1 MAQFEATGK
10 TIDEAI
16 LNACRD
22 AGVDRDSVSVE
33 VLENPKSGFL
43 GIGGQLAKVR
53 ITWEDV
59 LDNSVEGFL
68 SGLFQHMGVDATA
81 TITETEDGNLAID
94 LAGENMGLLI
104 GRRGETLDALQHI
117 TNLVVNRNAE
127 KHVRVTMDTENYR
140 QKREEALVRLAKKVA
155 GQVVKYKRNRTLEPM
170 NAYERHVIHTAL
182 QEIEHVDTSSV
193 GTEPNRRVVVS
204 YTGPDAGSRS
214 GNYRRG
220 GYSSGY

>member
-16 LNACRD
+16 LNACGA
-22 AGVDRDSVSVE
+22 AGVDRDAVSVE

-43 GIGGQLAKVR
+43 GIGGQLAKIR
-53 ITWEDV
+53 ITWEEASDS
-59 LDNSVEGFL
+59 SVEGFL
-68 SGLFQHMGVDATA
+68 SGLFALMGVDATA
-81 TITETEDGNLAID
+81 TVTEGEDGNLAID

-117 TNLVVNRNAE
+117 TNLVVNHGSD

-140 QKREEALVRLAKKVA
+140 KKREEALVRLAKKVA
-155 GQVVKYKRNRTLEPM
+155 SQVVKYKRNRTLEPM

-182 QEIEHVDTSSV
+182 QEFENVDTSSV
-193 GTEPNRRVVVS
+193 GTEPNRRVVIS

-214 GNYRRG
+214 GSYRRG